1 MKLYKLVHFYRIAL
15 ISALLVGFFLDEM
28 TIVK

>member
-1 MKLYKLVHFYRIAL
+1 MKLYKLVQFYRITL